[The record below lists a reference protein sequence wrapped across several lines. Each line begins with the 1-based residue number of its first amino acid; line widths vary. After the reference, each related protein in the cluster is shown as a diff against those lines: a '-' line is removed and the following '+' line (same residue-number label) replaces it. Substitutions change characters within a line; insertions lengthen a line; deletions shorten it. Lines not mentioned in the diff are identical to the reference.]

1 MESKFST
8 HLKKAYARRGEDT
21 GRGFPLF
28 LSQRFGVTTQA
39 AREWLKDKNYPRIEI
54 LIAMAADLGITVD
67 QLLTGEGGQVRV
79 GLLPLLASLSDAA
92 KMDTKQ
98 TPDAQGIA
106 VEAWIPSLRPQESKV
121 RMKTPRVAVKQTGD
135 TMIAT
140 GISFPEGMMLV
151 FDITRRHPDSGDFV
165 AATLGDGSATFR
177 RFIQEGGME
186 YLMPINRAYENY
198 RGEFKVFGTLDYAVL
213 DF

>member
-1 MESKFST
+1 MKSTFST

-21 GRGFPLF
+21 GRGFPIF

-67 QLLTGEGGQVRV
+67 QLLTGESGQVRV
-79 GLLPLLASLSDAA
+79 GLLPLLAGLDDAA
-92 KMDTKQ
+92 KMDARQ

-106 VEAWIPSLRPQESKV
+106 VAAWLPSLRRQEGKA
-121 RMKTPRVAVKQTGD
+121 RTKTPRVAVKQVGD

-140 GISFPEGMMLV
+140 GRSFPEGMLLV

-177 RFIQEGGME
+177 RYIQEGGIE

>member
-1 MESKFST
+1 MKSTFST

-21 GRGFPLF
+21 GRGFPIF

-67 QLLTGEGGQVRV
+67 QLLTGESGQVRV
-79 GLLPLLASLSDAA
+79 GLLPLLAGLDDAA
-92 KMDTKQ
+92 KMDAKQ

-106 VEAWIPSLRPQESKV
+106 VAAWLPSLRRQEGKA
-121 RMKTPRVAVKQTGD
+121 RTKTPRVAVKQVGD
-135 TMIAT
+135 AMIAT
-140 GISFPEGMMLV
+140 GTSFPEGMLLV

-177 RFIQEGGME
+177 RYIQEGGME

-198 RGEFKVFGTLDYAVL
+198 RGNFKVFGTLDYAVL

>member
-1 MESKFST
+1 MKSTFST

-21 GRGFPLF
+21 GRGFPIF

-67 QLLTGEGGQVRV
+67 QLLTGESGQVRV
-79 GLLPLLASLSDAA
+79 GLLPLLSGLDDAA
-92 KMDTKQ
+92 KIDARQ
-98 TPDAQGIA
+98 TPDAQNIA
-106 VEAWIPSLRPQESKV
+106 VEAWIPSLRPQESKA
-121 RMKTPRVAVKQTGD
+121 RIKTPRIVVKQTGD
-135 TMIAT
+135 AMIAT
-140 GISFPEGMMLV
+140 GTSFPEGMLLV

-177 RFIQEGGME
+177 RYIQEGGME

-198 RGEFKVFGTLDYAVL
+198 RGNFKVFGTLDYAVL

>member
-1 MESKFST
+1 MKSTFST

-21 GRGFPLF
+21 GRGFPIF

-67 QLLTGEGGQVRV
+67 QLLTGESGQVRV
-79 GLLPLLASLSDAA
+79 GLLPLLAGLDDAA
-92 KMDTKQ
+92 KMDARQ

-106 VEAWIPSLRPQESKV
+106 VAAWLPSLRRQEGKA
-121 RMKTPRVAVKQTGD
+121 RTKTPRVAVKQVGD

-140 GISFPEGMMLV
+140 GRSFPEGMLLV

-165 AATLGDGSATFR
+165 AATLEDGSATFR
-177 RFIQEGGME
+177 RYIQEGGME